1 MNATKSSKTIQESNE
16 RNANEFSENEQ
27 EAESAKNKTTKE
39 NSEEEKK
46 KNNEVMHSIFPPN
59 SMNTLV
65 FVHAISRFL
74 NWNSCNMMLIMQNEQ
89 NQAKWMNNTR
99 WPKQNTEIHAKFSQ
113 KRISSRTKG
122 KL

>member
-1 MNATKSSKTIQESNE
+1 MRPKVVKQFKNRTREMRMSSVKTSRRRRVQKTKPLKRI
-16 RNANEFSENEQ
+16 R
-27 EAESAKNKTTKE
+27 KKRR
-39 NSEEEKK
+39 K

>member
-1 MNATKSSKTIQESNE
+1 MQKTKPLKKI
-16 RNANEFSENEQ
+16 R
-27 EAESAKNKTTKE
+27 
-39 NSEEEKK
+39 KK
-46 KNNEVMHSIFPPN
+46 KSNEVMHSIFPPN
-59 SMNTLV
+59 SMRMLV

>member
-1 MNATKSSKTIQESNE
+1 MQKTKPLKKI
-16 RNANEFSENEQ
+16 R
-27 EAESAKNKTTKE
+27 
-39 NSEEEKK
+39 KK